1 MTTQTPIG
9 IIGGS
14 GLSDFDGI
22 RVVETIDIDTPFG
35 KPSASITIAE
45 YEGRRIAFLPRNGR
59 GYSIP
64 QTHMPYAANI

>member
-35 KPSASITIAE
+35 KP
-45 YEGRRIAFLPRNGR
+45 
-59 GYSIP
+59 
-64 QTHMPYAANI
+64 